1 MKNKRIIKP
10 NYLFQEIINNKEVI
24 RNNSFIIYFKKN
36 PKPKFLKYGISVG
49 KKTGNAV
56 IRNKIKRQIRMMV
69 KDSLTE
75 FGSLD
80 YQIII
85 LAKKNYLENSFSE
98 NQKSL
103 TFLFN
108 KLKQK

>member
-24 RNNSFIIYFKKN
+24 RNNTFIIYFKKN
-36 PKPKFLKYGISVG
+36 SEPEFLKYWISVG

-56 IRNKIKRQIRMMV
+56 VRNKVKRQIRMMV
-69 KDSLTE
+69 KDSLNE
-75 FGSLD
+75 FGSLN

-85 LAKKNYLENSFSE
+85 LAKKNYLEYSFSQ

-103 TFLFN
+103 IYLLN